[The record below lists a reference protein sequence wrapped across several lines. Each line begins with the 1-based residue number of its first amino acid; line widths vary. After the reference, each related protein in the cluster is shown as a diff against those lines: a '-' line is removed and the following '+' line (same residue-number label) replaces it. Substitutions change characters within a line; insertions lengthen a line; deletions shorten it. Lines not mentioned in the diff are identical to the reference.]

1 MTQAGA
7 LLRKNFLLQ
16 TRSKR
21 SRLGLGG
28 WGSFVFELLTPAA
41 FFLLL
46 CIPKQYLKPI
56 HTPLQ
61 AFPPLD
67 LDVYNFPNDYF
78 GTCQTHACIAGPVFG
93 DLITA
98 Q

>member
-7 LLRKNFLLQ
+7 LLRKNFILQ
-16 TRSKR
+16 TRSR
-21 SRLGLGG
+21 RNYFGIGG
-28 WGSFVFELLTPAA
+28 WGSFIFEILTPAA

-46 CIPKQYLKPI
+46 TIPKQYLKPT

-67 LDVYNFPNDYF
+67 LDIYNFPDDYEGEF
-78 GTCQTHACIAGPVFG
+78 HH
-93 DLITA
+93 
-98 Q
+98 